1 MSSAEVGGPTVGQ
14 PPANRGPRALFAAGL
29 FMALLSYNRVARM
42 DSVAYPRG
50 LARWIDLSWA
60 VQPAAQGVLVVM
72 FLVALVAWVLRAREG
87 AAAAVMI
94 AVLWIAES
102 LALSEWADDVG
113 GNKAAVL
120 PVASLFGYS
129 VTRAWATRR
138 GMAPI
143 TVERLAVEA
152 ACGVCAAAYC
162 LAGVS
167 KVWESGLM
175 WASGSNLALHITVH
189 GWRGVEALIPF
200 RLAVAQLL
208 PLCTVFGVGTLIV
221 ECGYLFFVVPALRK
235 PLSIAATLMH
245 LSIGLVMGLHHY
257 DWMFVE
263 IGLAWYVV
271 GDQRGRMVG
280 GTGAS

>member
-1 MSSAEVGGPTVGQ
+1 MASGEVTEL
-14 PPANRGPRALFAAGL
+14 PANRWPRAWFAAGL
-29 FMALLSYNRVARM
+29 FMAMISYNRISRM
-42 DSVAYPRG
+42 ESVPYPRG
-50 LARWIDLSWA
+50 LAAWVDLGW
-60 VQPAAQGVLVVM
+60 AAQPSALAGLALL
-72 FLVALVAWVLRAREG
+72 FLVAMVAWVVRVRET
-87 AAAAVMI
+87 AAAVVMI

-102 LALSEWADDVG
+102 LHLSQWADDVG

-120 PVASLFGYS
+120 PVASLLAYT
-129 VTRAWATRR
+129 VTRAWSRRR
-138 GMAPI
+138 GDDAL

-152 ACGVCAAAYC
+152 ACGVCAAAYF

-167 KVWESGLM
+167 KISESGLM

-200 RLAVAQLL
+200 RLAVAEVL
-208 PLCTVFGVGTLIV
+208 PLCTLFGVGTLIV

-271 GDQRGRMVG
+271 AAPSRAAAR
-280 GTGAS
+280 

>member
-1 MSSAEVGGPTVGQ
+1 
-14 PPANRGPRALFAAGL
+14 
-29 FMALLSYNRVARM
+29 
-42 DSVAYPRG
+42 
-50 LARWIDLSWA
+50 
-60 VQPAAQGVLVVM
+60 VQPAALWTMVGLFM
-72 FLVALVAWVLRAREG
+72 VALVAWVARKREG
-87 AAAAVMI
+87 AAAVVMI
-94 AVLWIAES
+94 GLLWVAES

-120 PVASLFGYS
+120 PVASLFAYT
-129 VTRAWATRR
+129 VTQAWSRRR
-138 GMAPI
+138 GDDAVR
-143 TVERLAVEA
+143 TERLAVEA

-162 LAGVS
+162 LSGVS

-200 RLAVAQLL
+200 RLAVAEIL
-208 PLCTVFGVGTLIV
+208 PLCTLFGVGTLLV

-245 LSIGLVMGLHHY
+245 LAIGLVMGLHHY

-271 GDQRGRMVG
+271 GDQRGRMTAG
-280 GTGAS
+280 NGAS